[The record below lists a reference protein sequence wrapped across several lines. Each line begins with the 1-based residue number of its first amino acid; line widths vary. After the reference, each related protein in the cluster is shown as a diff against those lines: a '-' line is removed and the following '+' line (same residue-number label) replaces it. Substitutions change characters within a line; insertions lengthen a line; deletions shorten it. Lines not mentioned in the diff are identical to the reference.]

1 MHVTLSLILCVYARI
16 FVSCLY
22 IFELALST
30 NTTPHPRHHI
40 LFLNRRCLFSN
51 SRARRCG
58 TFVWHWLDKN
68 YNGKMRVVFFFY
80 FFLFEVIGFYFV
92 AHMMENIYVAPVVL
106 FTPRVKQITNI
117 AQVIKVYSTQ

>member
-1 MHVTLSLILCVYARI
+1 MLVAVARSFGIGWIKITMEKCELC
-16 FVSCLY
+16 
-22 IFELALST
+22 
-30 NTTPHPRHHI
+30 
-40 LFLNRRCLFSN
+40 
-51 SRARRCG
+51 
-58 TFVWHWLDKN
+58 
-68 YNGKMRVVFFFY
+68 FFFLY